1 MSMGPRIRIPTRMTR
16 RDIDKEHRVSR
27 PLELLF
33 DLIFVVAVAQIA
45 AQFAHTITA
54 PGYGVPGTI
63 LLVALV
69 TSAPTATS
77 IVDTVRRPARGAPR

>member
-45 AQFAHTITA
+45 AQLAHTIAA
-54 PGYGVPGTI
+54 P
-63 LLVALV
+63 
-69 TSAPTATS
+69 ATGC
-77 IVDTVRRPARGAPR
+77 RGPSCSSPS

>member
-1 MSMGPRIRIPTRMTR
+1 MSTGPRICIPAPMTR

-45 AQFAHTITA
+45 AQLAHTIDA
-54 PGYGVPGTI
+54 SGHGVPGTI
-63 LLVALV
+63 MLVALV
-69 TSAPTATS
+69 TSASAATS
-77 IVDTVRRPARGAPR
+77 IVANERRTARGPQ

>member
-1 MSMGPRIRIPTRMTR
+1 MSMGPRIRIPAPITR

-45 AQFAHTITA
+45 AQLAHTIA
-54 PGYGVPGTI
+54 ASGHGVPVTI
-63 LLVALV
+63 ALVAPV
-69 TSAPTATS
+69 ASASTATS
-77 IVDTVRRPARGAPR
+77 IVAIERRTARGPQ